1 MFIWRK
7 IFKNVLLFILFVI
20 FLIWQTILHSDDC
33 SLNTVLVV
41 ISETKLIDMTQQD
54 SIFTHHIFEKSYT
67 LWRFW
72 SDILRCHR
80 RLWKGTHPIII
91 TVRILLNVQ
100 FDINYRSVLQEM
112 KKSHQL
118 SSLLCLILFQPYKT
132 LNFAF

>member
-1 MFIWRK
+1 MFIWRN
-7 IFKNVLLFILFVI
+7 IFKMFCYLFYLLYFWFGKQYCIAMTVHSTQFLLLFRRQNL
-20 FLIWQTILHSDDC
+20 
-33 SLNTVLVV
+33 
-41 ISETKLIDMTQQD
+41 DMTQQD
-54 SIFTHHIFEKSYT
+54 SIFTRHIFEKSYT

-100 FDINYRSVLQEM
+100 FDINYHRVLQEM
-112 KKSHQL
+112 KKSHRL
-118 SSLLCLILFQPYKT
+118 SSLLCRIVSRNKI